1 MKIKQ
6 FTNLHKSAI
15 VDLKSN
21 NTSSAISK
29 LNQILELRPND
40 PQIINDLAIAYIKT
54 EKYLTAF
61 NLLNRIISQKYKP
74 ALINHFR
81 LAKDLKL
88 YSEALISINNLL
100 SLESNNLNYL
110 AEKLKVLENLNLLS
124 EISDIIKEILK
135 LNPENHTLASYQ
147 LSLDQS
153 LCKWNKAKLEELLG
167 FHKKTMVFEPYSFLY
182 LHDNE
187 KIKFEVAKKWV
198 SHKFNGLKSDLQITP
213 KKKISIGYFSANFK
227 NHPTAY
233 LIREVLDNHNLDQF
247 DVHLFSYCNETNE
260 DLHQEF
266 KNKYKNFYDV
276 SHQSIKEILEF
287 ARLKLID
294 IAIDLDGF
302 TKNNRMEIFASKVAP
317 IQIRYL
323 DFLGT
328 TGADFYHYLIADH
341 RVIPESSRKF
351 YSEKIAYMPDCFFIR
366 DTRIP
371 ISTNITTKSYYLL
384 PEDHFIFASFNLSI
398 KITEEI
404 FRAWIDILKNTTKTV
419 LWLLIENPLT
429 QKNILDLI
437 KASKINPERII
448 FASRVSVQE
457 HLSRHQHVDLFLDTS
472 PYNGHSSSSDALWM
486 NVPIITIKGNSFAS
500 RVTSSMLISLGLDF
514 LIANDLEEYINLA
527 IKFAKN
533 IKEVKNIKE
542 RIKEKK
548 ITSNLFNMQLY
559 TKNLEKIYKKAL
571 SNKLIQKKPGHILK

>member
-1 MKIKQ
+1 
-6 FTNLHKSAI
+6 
-15 VDLKSN
+15 V
-21 NTSSAISK
+21 
-29 LNQILELRPND
+29 
-40 PQIINDLAIAYIKT
+40 
-54 EKYLTAF
+54 
-61 NLLNRIISQKYKP
+61 
-74 ALINHFR
+74 
-81 LAKDLKL
+81 
-88 YSEALISINNLL
+88 
-100 SLESNNLNYL
+100 
-110 AEKLKVLENLNLLS
+110 
-124 EISDIIKEILK
+124 
-135 LNPENHTLASYQ
+135 
-147 LSLDQS
+147 LDQS
-153 LCKWNKAKLEELLG
+153 LCKWNKVKLEELLEL
-167 FHKKTMVFEPYSFLY
+167 HKKTMVFEPYSFLY
-182 LHDNE
+182 LHDSE

-198 SHKFNGLKSDLQITP
+198 RHKFNELKNDLPVTP

-247 DVHLFSYCNETNE
+247 DVHLFSYCDETNE

-287 ARLKLID
+287 ARLKSID

-328 TGADFYHYLIADH
+328 TGADFYQYLIADH
-341 RVIPESSRKF
+341 RVIPDSSREF
-351 YSEKIAYMPDCFFIR
+351 YSEKIAYMTDCFFIR
-366 DTRIP
+366 DTRIQL
-371 ISTNITTKSYYLL
+371 SKNIKAKSYYHL
-384 PEDHFIFASFNLSI
+384 PEDHFIFASFNLSN

-404 FRAWIDILKNTTKTV
+404 FSAWIDILKNTTKTV

-437 KASKINPERII
+437 KTSKINPERIV
-448 FASRVSVQE
+448 FASRVSIQE

-472 PYNGHSSSSDALWM
+472 PYNGHSTSSDALWM
-486 NVPIITIKGNSFAS
+486 NVPIITVKGSSFAS

-514 LIANDLEEYINLA
+514 LIANDLEGYINSA

-533 IKEVKNIKE
+533 IKEVKNIKG

-559 TKNLEKIYKKAL
+559 TKNLENIYKKAL
-571 SNKLIQKKPGHILK
+571 SNKLNQKKLGHILK

>member
-1 MKIKQ
+1 LKIKQ